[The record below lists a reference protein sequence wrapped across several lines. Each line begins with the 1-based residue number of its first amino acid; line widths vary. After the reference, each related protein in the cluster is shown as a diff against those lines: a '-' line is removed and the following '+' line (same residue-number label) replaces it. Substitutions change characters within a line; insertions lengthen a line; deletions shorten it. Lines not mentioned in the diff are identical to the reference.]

1 LSKEIT
7 SSTDEPQAVLA
18 GGRMAGEERRLQI
31 LRVAVSLFSQ
41 RGFRGAT
48 TKEIAQAAGISEAMV
63 FRHFATKEELFAAIL
78 DHKACAEGL
87 GDPCELVADA
97 VRRKD
102 DRAVF
107 ETLAYRALQ
116 QHEQDPQF
124 MRLLLHAALE
134 EHQLTQMFW
143 DTFVL
148 RIYEFLGNY
157 IEERQQDGAFRE
169 VDPRVVVRALIGMVM
184 HHSLNNSLWDP
195 SRRLLNISNERAARD
210 FTEILLKG
218 ITTTTTAHAPQ
229 ARASKR
235 AVAAIRVSAKKKKQ
249 TK

>member
-1 LSKEIT
+1 
-7 SSTDEPQAVLA
+7 
-18 GGRMAGEERRLQI
+18 MAGEERRLQI
-31 LRVAVSLFSQ
+31 LRVAVRLFSQ
-41 RGFRGAT
+41 HGFRGAT
-48 TKEIAQAAGISEAMV
+48 TKVIAQAAGISEAMV

-107 ETLAYRALQ
+107 EILAYTALK
-116 QHEQDPQF
+116 QHEHDPEF

-143 DTFVL
+143 DTYMV
-148 RIYEFLGNY
+148 RIYEFLGSY
-157 IEERQQDGAFRE
+157 IEERQRDGAFRE
-169 VDPRVVVRALIGMVM
+169 VEPRVVVRALIGMVM
-184 HHSLNNSLWDP
+184 HHSLNNNLWDP
-195 SRRLLNISNERAARD
+195 SRRLLNISNERAAHE

-218 ITTTTTAHAPQ
+218 IENPANQLKTGRRTQTL
-229 ARASKR
+229 
-235 AVAAIRVSAKKKKQ
+235 RVSAKKKKQ

>member
-1 LSKEIT
+1 LSKEINA
-7 SSTDEPQAVLA
+7 STNEPQPLL

-31 LRVAVSLFSQ
+31 LRIAVSLFSQ

-107 ETLAYRALQ
+107 ETLARRALQ
-116 QHEQDPQF
+116 QHEQDPGF

-148 RIYEFLGNY
+148 RIYEFLGDY
-157 IEERQQDGAFRE
+157 IRERQRDGAFRD
-169 VDPRVVVRALIGMVM
+169 VDPRIAVRALIGMVM
-184 HHSLNNSLWDP
+184 HHSLSNNLWDP
-195 SRRLLNISNERAARD
+195 TRRLLNISNEQAAHD

-218 ITTTTTAHAPQ
+218 ITTQAPQ
-229 ARASKR
+229 AKVSKR
-235 AVAAIRVSAKKKKQ
+235 AAATPVSAKKKKQ

>member
-1 LSKEIT
+1 LSKAINA
-7 SSTDEPQAVLA
+7 SNSEPQPLLV
-18 GGRMAGEERRLQI
+18 GRMAGEERRLQI
-31 LRVAVSLFSQ
+31 LRIAVTLFSQ

-48 TKEIAQAAGISEAMV
+48 TKEIAHAAGISEAMV

-116 QHEQDPQF
+116 QHEQDPDF

-148 RIYEFLGNY
+148 RIYEFLGSY
-157 IEERQQDGAFRE
+157 IRERQNDGAFRE
-169 VDPRVVVRALIGMVM
+169 IDPRIVVRGFIGMIM
-184 HHSLNNSLWDP
+184 HHSLNNNLWDP
-195 SRRLLNISNERAARD
+195 SRRLLNISNELAAHD

-218 ITTTTTAHAPQ
+218 ITTQTPQ
-229 ARASKR
+229 AKVGKR
-235 AVAAIRVSAKKKKQ
+235 AAATRVSAKKKKQ

>member
-7 SSTDEPQAVLA
+7 SSTNEPLPTL

-31 LRVAVSLFSQ
+31 LRIAVSLFSQ
-41 RGFRGAT
+41 RGFRGTT

-116 QHEQDPQF
+116 QHDQDPGF

-157 IEERQQDGAFRE
+157 IGERQLDGAFRE
-169 VDPRVVVRALIGMVM
+169 IEPGIVVRALIGMVM
-184 HHSLNNSLWDP
+184 HHSLSNNLWDP
-195 SRRLLNISNERAARD
+195 TRRLLNISNEEAAQE

-218 ITTTTTAHAPQ
+218 IETQAPQ
-229 ARASKR
+229 AKVSKR
-235 AVAAIRVSAKKKKQ
+235 VAATRASAKKKKQ

>member
-1 LSKEIT
+1 MDKFLSKEINT
-7 SSTDEPQAVLA
+7 STNEPLPAL

-31 LRVAVSLFSQ
+31 LRTAVSLFSQ

-97 VRRKD
+97 VESKD
-102 DRAVF
+102 DRMVF

-116 QHEQDPQF
+116 QHEQDPDF

-134 EHQLTQMFW
+134 EHQLTEMFW

-148 RIYEFLGNY
+148 RMYEFLGNY
-157 IEERQQDGAFRE
+157 IRERQRDGAFRE
-169 VDPRVVVRALIGMVM
+169 IDPRVVVRALIGMVM
-184 HHSLNNSLWDP
+184 HHSLNNTLWDP
-195 SRRLLNISNERAARD
+195 SRRLLNISNEEAAHD

-218 ITTTTTAHAPQ
+218 IENPAPQ
-229 ARASKR
+229 PRVSKR
-235 AVAAIRVSAKKKKQ
+235 AAATRVSAKKKKQ